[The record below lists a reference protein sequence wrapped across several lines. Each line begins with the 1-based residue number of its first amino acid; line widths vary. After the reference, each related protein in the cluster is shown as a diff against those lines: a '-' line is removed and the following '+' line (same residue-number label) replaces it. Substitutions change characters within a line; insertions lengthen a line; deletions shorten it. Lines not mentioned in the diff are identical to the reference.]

1 MQIWQAQNRFLGPVI
16 TGTFRKRKE
25 RVQLEFNE
33 KLRKYEETQANV
45 RKTEVKTIRQ
55 RGNGTSASVFG

>member
-1 MQIWQAQNRFLGPVI
+1 MHIWQVQNRFLGPVI
-16 TGTFRKRKE
+16 NGTFRKRKE

-45 RKTEVKTIRQ
+45 RKTEMKSMRQ
-55 RGNGTSASVFG
+55 RGNGTSASVFR